1 VPPPPKRCWKATANL
16 EMAAILIKSLQ
27 EEQMKKKQVVP
38 KEKLRSQVKRLANF
52 IMARVPGEPS
62 KSQGAIDTAIRII
75 EAGLAPE
82 VKVGDVVRLK
92 SGGAE
97 MTVAEI
103 RHGLVDCVWMGGYEK
118 AISSSLVPAIVLSV
132 VEKKKTQIQID
143 EGFKTKMK

>member
-1 VPPPPKRCWKATANL
+1 
-16 EMAAILIKSLQ
+16 
-27 EEQMKKKQVVP
+27 MKKKQVVP

-82 VKVGDVVRLK
+82 VKIGDVVRLK

-97 MTVAEI
+97 MTVSGLFPG
-103 RHGLVDCVWMGGYEK
+103 GLVEVIWMGAYEK
-118 AISSSLVPAIVLSV
+118 GIAGQRIPSIALSV

>member
-1 VPPPPKRCWKATANL
+1 
-16 EMAAILIKSLQ
+16 
-27 EEQMKKKQVVP
+27 MKKKQVVP

-82 VKVGDVVRLK
+82 VKIGDVVRLK

-97 MTVAEI
+97 MTVSGLFPG
-103 RHGLVDCVWMGGYEK
+103 GLVEVLWMGGYDK
-118 AISSSLVPAIVLSV
+118 QIFGQRVPSIALYVL
-132 VEKKKTQIQID
+132 EKKKTQIQID

>member
-1 VPPPPKRCWKATANL
+1 
-16 EMAAILIKSLQ
+16 
-27 EEQMKKKQVVP
+27 MKKKQVVP

-82 VKVGDVVRLK
+82 VKIGDVVRLK
-92 SGGAE
+92 SGGSE
-97 MTVAEI
+97 MTVVQIFPGGFAEA
-103 RHGLVDCVWMGGYEK
+103 LWMGNYEK
-118 AISSSLVPAIVLSV
+118 QISGMRIPIIALYVL
-132 VEKKKTQIQID
+132 EKKKTQIQID